1 MCGMY
6 MVMFVLDARGQLDAV
21 LEAWRAIGVGGVT
34 IAETTGAFRRLV
46 KLGAVPARYTLGGL
60 AVSSGEDLNHTLW
73 AIVLDEG
80 VARQCLEAA
89 EAVVGDLDGPDTG
102 VFAAWPLP
110 LVKGAP
116 SSTTPSQ
123 GAS

>member
-1 MCGMY
+1 MY
-6 MVMFVLDARGQLDAV
+6 MVMLVLDARGQLDAV

-46 KLGAVPARYTLGGL
+46 KLGAVRARYILGGL

-73 AIVLDEG
+73 AIVPDEG
-80 VARQCLEAA
+80 VARECLEAA

-116 SSTTPSQ
+116 RLTTRSQ
-123 GAS
+123 DAS